1 MPFCPNLDCPHRAR
15 TGRPAEFEAGRSLCA
30 DCKTP
35 LVDENPQPSERLP
48 PISAALKK
56 RLLWT
61 LAPLA
66 FLWLG
71 MLCPMPFLNSQIIS
85 DGQREMT
92 PEAVRFGP
100 FSLGITP
107 FLIGFILV
115 EIFAL
120 GVPALRRRRL
130 DDPVLRRKL
139 WRASLSVG
147 VALGLLQ
154 SLLAAW
160 TLEGLGWN
168 LRELGQPEFVADPGW
183 WFRIR
188 FALAQTAGSSLFV
201 LAAGI
206 ISLRGVGNGFAVVVL
221 ADVGASLPSHLRAI
235 LFHFEMG
242 QLTPLVAVLGAAL
255 VLAGAFAL
263 WRFFSHQERR
273 PWNLPLVA
281 PTCGLLPLEV
291 AWLLCML
298 PALLNNFLWLPW
310 LQAFNT
316 RFYPGSTPFLVLEIA
331 LCLVFL
337 PLASAMYYWRH
348 RKGFA
353 AQDPREWRRAWVFSG
368 LLLLG
373 MVAYGELAARYL
385 GGPAV
390 LLPTPLVL
398 VGVVAVAFD
407 LAREYRFRRRLT
419 TEPAALGTYQDVSDA
434 LRAAR
439 GAAAPVLIQ
448 GLRYRSLGYFFMPY
462 LPLVVLAPGEAGHP
476 PGEPPAGASFALKA

>member
-1 MPFCPNLDCPHRAR
+1 MSFCPNPDCPHRAR
-15 TGRPAEFEAGRSLCA
+15 TGRPAEFEPGRSVCA

-35 LVDENPQPSERLP
+35 LVDENPQPPERLP
-48 PISAALKK
+48 PISASLKK

-71 MLCPMPFLNSQIIS
+71 MLCPMPFLESQVLS
-85 DGQREMT
+85 DGQREMI

-115 EIFAL
+115 EILAL
-120 GVPALRRRRL
+120 SVPALRRRRL
-130 DDPVLRRKL
+130 DDHVLRRKL

-147 VALGLLQ
+147 VALCLLQ

-160 TLEGLGWN
+160 TLEGLTWN

-206 ISLRGVGNGFAVVVL
+206 ISQRGVGNGFAVVIL
-221 ADVGASLPSHLRAI
+221 AEVCASLPRHLRAI

-242 QLTPLVAVLGAAL
+242 QLTPLVAVLGALL
-255 VLAGAFAL
+255 VLGGAFAL

-273 PWNLPLVA
+273 PWKLPIVA

-298 PALLNNFLWLPW
+298 PALLGNFFWLPW
-310 LQAFNT
+310 LQEFNAH
-316 RFYPGSTPFLVLEIA
+316 FYPGSTPFLALEVA

-348 RKGFA
+348 RKGFTT
-353 AQDPREWRRAWVFSG
+353 QDPREWRRALSRSG

-419 TEPAALGTYQDVSDA
+419 TEPAALGVYQDVSDA

-462 LPLVVLAPGEAGHP
+462 VPLVVLAPNEARHP